1 MTGDTAPGDMAD
13 GATGPYRIVDTRARV
28 KAGIVYLA
36 MAAVC
41 AAIAVGAAVPWLI
54 ATGVA
59 PLVVI
64 GGWQIACAWRMPV
77 TGTEA
82 IAIAGRSTSFPVGHG
97 SATLGYR
104 GIAAR
109 PVWQVLVFSAT
120 PSPDHQALVTVDAV
134 NGDATGIYEEAV
146 ELP

>member
-1 MTGDTAPGDMAD
+1 MTGDATRGGMAD
-13 GATGPYRIVDTRARV
+13 GAAGPFRIVDTRARV
-28 KAGIVYLA
+28 RAGIVYLA
-36 MAAVC
+36 MAAAC
-41 AAIAVGAAVPWLI
+41 LAIAIGADLPWLV

-59 PLVVI
+59 PLVVL

-82 IAIAGRSTSFPVGHG
+82 IAIAGRSASFPMGHG

-104 GIAAR
+104 GLAAR
-109 PVWQVLVFSAT
+109 PVWQVLVFSAA
-120 PSPDHQALVTVDAV
+120 PSPDHQALVTVDAAS
-134 NGDATGIYEEAV
+134 GDVTGIYEEAV